1 MGSMIHLTSVR
12 TVRGVT
18 GSIVHWL
25 LFNARVLFLVARFS
39 LAVHDYR
46 GHLLKGCHI
55 DICSGLW
62 RSSC

>member
-39 LAVHDYR
+39 LAVHDY
-46 GHLLKGCHI
+46 GATC
-55 DICSGLW
+55 
-62 RSSC
+62 